1 LVKVDPD
8 EARRMAQMV
17 AAMNSADTIPV
28 LLDLNTSNS
37 PDGDIIIGQ
46 YGYDRDLGLSVFV
59 PYDPVFPT
67 PVNALAV
74 IASRDPS
81 HGGSLPLNFG
91 AIADV
96 PTVDLTGWWEG
107 KSGPYAIAVTV
118 GGTGAGLICL
128 REDYTGLELGG
139 GGYLTVN
146 STTSNVNDGAI
157 QINSFDDG
165 GLYSNGTPV
174 LDALYVNMCADDSV
188 MKGHEIGLDSLLQYG
203 QPPIPDPLASLP
215 APIPGAPV
223 PEATDQLT
231 GNPIPIVPGEITTVS
246 TGQDVFFPPGYYPD
260 GWRITGG
267 QVTLGSGIYILGGY
281 SQGTKSGLYING
293 GNLDASALTTGG
305 GDPAA
310 GGVMFYITGDGVV
323 NIGGGGYVAVDPMS
337 EEQCNALGVLP
348 AYEGISIFVDREST
362 NTSIISGTS
371 NLDLNGTLYFPQKI
385 DHEPEYN
392 GNGQQNYALELHG
405 TGDGFGNQVIA
416 DSIYIPGTADVT
428 INYDGRN
435 RAPVTRAYLVE

>member
-1 LVKVDPD
+1 MVYRSGQSLSDALGCTRAPDLARRHVRRRGVVLVWTAILLLLMILLVGLSLDSGKVALTYHQLHNAADAGALAGCRLVKVDPD

-17 AAMNSADTIPV
+17 AAMNLADTIPV

-59 PYDPVFPT
+59 PYDPAFPT

-74 IASRDPS
+74 IASRDPA

-157 QINSFDDG
+157 QINSFDEG

-174 LDALYVNMCADDSV
+174 LDAL
-188 MKGHEIGLDSLLQYG
+188 
-203 QPPIPDPLASLP
+203 
-215 APIPGAPV
+215 
-223 PEATDQLT
+223 
-231 GNPIPIVPGEITTVS
+231 
-246 TGQDVFFPPGYYPD
+246 
-260 GWRITGG
+260 
-267 QVTLGSGIYILGGY
+267 
-281 SQGTKSGLYING
+281 
-293 GNLDASALTTGG
+293 
-305 GDPAA
+305 
-310 GGVMFYITGDGVV
+310 
-323 NIGGGGYVAVDPMS
+323 
-337 EEQCNALGVLP
+337 
-348 AYEGISIFVDREST
+348 
-362 NTSIISGTS
+362 
-371 NLDLNGTLYFPQKI
+371 
-385 DHEPEYN
+385 
-392 GNGQQNYALELHG
+392 
-405 TGDGFGNQVIA
+405 
-416 DSIYIPGTADVT
+416 
-428 INYDGRN
+428 
-435 RAPVTRAYLVE
+435 